1 MPNDQEIKQNL
12 FDAKNAASQQRLE
25 GLTPSREVLSIL
37 ERAAYGEITV
47 SAVIASIGKRHR
59 DEQIRG

>member
-12 FDAKNAASQQRLE
+12 FDFKNAVSQQRLE
-25 GLTPSREVLSIL
+25 GLTPSREVVSNL
-37 ERAAYGEITV
+37 ERAAYGDITV
-47 SAVIASIGKRHR
+47 SEVIAYIGKRHR